1 VKCKIP
7 DRETET
13 ERHSVSV
20 SIFARLAILPGWSTP
35 LMGGPSAHGSVDQPD
50 GSLAALLHRDGGR
63 SEDRSETARLS
74 YDAVASGLIPTE
86 RRGRFHLVP
95 RKQWDAIVKNMLRKS

>member
-1 VKCKIP
+1 MRTEALISPMVRSLHYYTVMEAGAKIGLK
-7 DRETET
+7 RQ
-13 ERHSVSV
+13 
-20 SIFARLAILPGWSTP
+20 G
-35 LMGGPSAHGSVDQPD
+35 
-50 GSLAALLHRDGGR
+50 
-63 SEDRSETARLS
+63 S